1 MEIPKE
7 AWLLS
12 RRPPNVW
19 QRCCYSWLVPLALSS
34 ALLSF
39 SCDLQDLCS
48 NRWSIQTSKKPNYQT
63 FPKPN
68 FQTPRKTQTQQMETY
83 KKPNPSK
90 FKSTPIP
97 PQQIKALETQ
107 APRFSKIQT
116 SKIETFALDGMTF
129 SNWNPWWQS
138 QRAPHGDHHLHF
150 DCKGLLR
157 TTCSRTSLLRCPRP
171 REETSAQHSTSKCG
185 MMDQSCIMSDMLWSN
200 EGDILLR
207 RGPPGKYVNTKNVL

>member
-1 MEIPKE
+1 MVGPVGTFISIVVVFLWSPRPLQQWLVNPNIQEIQLPNIPKTK
-7 AWLLS
+7 L
-12 RRPPNVW
+12 PN
-19 QRCCYSWLVPLALSS
+19 A
-34 ALLSF
+34 
-39 SCDLQDLCS
+39 
-48 NRWSIQTSKKPNYQT
+48 KKN
-63 FPKPN
+63 
-68 FQTPRKTQTQQMETY
+68 
-83 KKPNPSK
+83 PNPTNGNVQK
-90 FKSTPIP
+90 TKPIQIQIHPNP